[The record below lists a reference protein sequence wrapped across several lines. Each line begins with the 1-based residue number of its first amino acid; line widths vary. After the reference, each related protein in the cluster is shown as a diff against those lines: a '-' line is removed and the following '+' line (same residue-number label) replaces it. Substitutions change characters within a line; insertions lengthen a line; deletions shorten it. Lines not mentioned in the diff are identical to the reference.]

1 MTTSHDARITP
12 VLPGIQRVQPPN
24 GVRSPIFG
32 GDAGPLSLDPNLVPR
47 PPIRPEDVP
56 SGAAPAVPMP
66 VPAFL
71 APAALAA
78 APQPVT
84 TPWWLDP
91 NTLFAAVQ
99 NHPPQFQILWALGQL
114 TLGKL
119 PPGTTRETIVHH
131 YMTNGLGDAA
141 GAATR
146 EFDAYFM
153 SLPQPMSAPAPQAA
167 PALTPQEP
175 VVFDFELYSKR
186 PEARA
191 IAIAVAGDA
200 PDAAIHQLYGGEGVL
215 YAQHLRRLP
224 KIDQTIAASHA
235 QAAER
240 RATLPQTP
248 PAEAAPA
255 PAVAV
260 PVSQPVPAAPAQPGP
275 VPAQSAS
282 NGRMTTA
289 RKLEAEQMFVAGA
302 TVADVAAKL
311 SLPLE
316 RIERAQR
323 EWTAQGG
330 KISLTAEE
338 ALPPTSP
345 LMQAL
350 TIGEQRAALEQATAP
365 LLVEAV
371 PAQTS
376 QSMLHDGLIGR
387 AVIQAV
393 TIAGRVGVSF
403 NTLLLLLEELDR
415 ITPEDRSTLLGTMRG
430 LAASREG

>member
-1 MTTSHDARITP
+1 
-12 VLPGIQRVQPPN
+12 
-24 GVRSPIFG
+24 
-32 GDAGPLSLDPNLVPR
+32 
-47 PPIRPEDVP
+47 
-56 SGAAPAVPMP
+56 
-66 VPAFL
+66 
-71 APAALAA
+71 
-78 APQPVT
+78 
-84 TPWWLDP
+84 
-91 NTLFAAVQ
+91 
-99 NHPPQFQILWALGQL
+99 
-114 TLGKL
+114 
-119 PPGTTRETIVHH
+119 
-131 YMTNGLGDAA
+131 
-141 GAATR
+141 
-146 EFDAYFM
+146 
-153 SLPQPMSAPAPQAA
+153 
-167 PALTPQEP
+167 
-175 VVFDFELYSKR
+175 
-186 PEARA
+186 
-191 IAIAVAGDA
+191 
-200 PDAAIHQLYGGEGVL
+200 
-215 YAQHLRRLP
+215 
-224 KIDQTIAASHA
+224 
-235 QAAER
+235 
-240 RATLPQTP
+240 
-248 PAEAAPA
+248 
-255 PAVAV
+255 
-260 PVSQPVPAAPAQPGP
+260 